1 LFIKHMEVLPSF
13 AALAIFLA
21 SYKR

>member
-1 LFIKHMEVLPSF
+1 LFIKHMEVRPSF